1 MDYIKA
7 LKGKKGGAMFKNV
20 LCPVDFSEFAGDIV
34 TYAYDIAKKYGAQLH
49 MLHVIPNLTYFT
61 PYESFLTPENL
72 VAIEKSIQGE
82 VDKDFKKLLK
92 NVDIDVKK
100 VVKTGVAF
108 VEIIDYVKTESI
120 DLIVMGTH
128 GRSAI
133 EHILIG
139 SVAEK
144 VVRKSPC
151 PVMTIR
157 PKGKG
162 FKMP

>member
-1 MDYIKA
+1 
-7 LKGKKGGAMFKNV
+7 MFRKI
-20 LCPVDFSEFAGDIV
+20 LCPVDFSQFTQDVIN
-34 TYAYDIAKKYGAQLH
+34 YAVDLAKKYGAE
-49 MLHVIPNLTYFT
+49 LHVMHVVPNMTYFT

-72 VAIEKSIQGE
+72 VVIEKNIQDE
-82 VDKDFKKLLK
+82 VEKKFTRLLK
-92 NVDIDVKK
+92 HDDVPT
-100 VVKTGVAF
+100 KTAIRTGAPF
-108 VEIIDYVKTESI
+108 VEIIDYAKTESI

-128 GRSAI
+128 GHSGL

-139 SVAEK
+139 NVAEK

-157 PKGKG
+157 PKGKE

>member
-1 MDYIKA
+1 
-7 LKGKKGGAMFKNV
+7 MFKKI
-20 LCPVDFSEFAGDIV
+20 LCPVDFSEFTADIV
-34 TYAYDIAKKYGAQLH
+34 LCALNIAKKYNAELH
-49 MLHVIPNLTYFT
+49 LMHVIPNLNYFT

-72 VAIEKSIQGE
+72 VTIERNME
-82 VDKDFKKLLK
+82 VEVEKDFDKILKK
-92 NVDIDVKK
+92 VDYPVTK
-100 VVKTGVAF
+100 VVKTGAAF
-108 VEIIDYVKTESI
+108 VEIINYVKSEST

-128 GRSAI
+128 GRSGI

-151 PVMTIR
+151 PVLTIR
-157 PKGKG
+157 PKNKE

>member
-1 MDYIKA
+1 
-7 LKGKKGGAMFKNV
+7 MFKKI
-20 LCPVDFSEFAGDIV
+20 LCPVDFSKFTEEVIA
-34 TYAYDIAKKYGAQLH
+34 YAADIAKQYGAELH
-49 MLHVIPNLTYFT
+49 VLHVIPNLTYFT

-72 VAIEKSIQGE
+72 VAVEKNIQDE
-82 VDKDFKKLLK
+82 VERDFGKILK
-92 NVDIDVKK
+92 HIDMEIKR

-108 VEIIDYVKTESI
+108 VEIIDYAKSEGI

-128 GRSAI
+128 GRSGI

-139 SVAEK
+139 NVAEK

-151 PVMTIR
+151 PVMSIR
-157 PKGKG
+157 PKGKE

>member
-1 MDYIKA
+1 
-7 LKGKKGGAMFKNV
+7 MFKKV
-20 LCPVDFSEFAGDIV
+20 LCPVDFSEFTAEIV
-34 TYAYDIAKKYGAQLH
+34 QYACDIAKKYGAELH
-49 MLHVIPNLTYFT
+49 MLHVLPNLTYYT

-72 VAIEKSIQGE
+72 VAIEKSIQSE
-82 VDKDFKKLLK
+82 VDKDFTKLLK
-92 NVDIDVKK
+92 NMDVEAKK
-100 VVKTGVAF
+100 VMKEGVVF
-108 VEIIDYVKTESI
+108 LEIINYIKDESI
-120 DLIVMGTH
+120 DLVVMGTH

-157 PKGKG
+157 PKGKE

>member
-1 MDYIKA
+1 
-7 LKGKKGGAMFKNV
+7 MFKKI
-20 LCPVDFSEFAGDIV
+20 LCPVDFSEFTKEVVA
-34 TYAYDIAKKYGAQLH
+34 YAADIAKRYGSELH
-49 MLHVIPNLTYFT
+49 VLHVIPNLTYFT

-72 VAIEKSIQGE
+72 VAIEKNIQDE
-82 VDKDFKKLLK
+82 VDRDFKKVLGR
-92 NVDIDVKK
+92 VDIDVRKA
-100 VVKTGVAF
+100 VRTGVAF
-108 VEIIDYVKTESI
+108 VEIIDYAKTEGI

-128 GRSAI
+128 GRSGI

-139 SVAEK
+139 NVAEK

-157 PKGKG
+157 PKGKE

>member
-1 MDYIKA
+1 
-7 LKGKKGGAMFKNV
+7 MFKKV
-20 LCPVDFSEFAGDIV
+20 LCPVDFSKFTEEVI
-34 TYAYDIAKKYGAQLH
+34 TYAADIAKQYGAELH
-49 MLHVIPNLTYFT
+49 VLHVIPNLTYFT

-72 VAIEKSIQGE
+72 VAVEKNIQDE
-82 VDKDFKKLLK
+82 VERDFGKILK
-92 NVDIDVKK
+92 HVDMEIKK

-108 VEIIDYVKTESI
+108 VEIIDYAKSEGI

-128 GRSAI
+128 GRSGI

-139 SVAEK
+139 NVAEK

-151 PVMTIR
+151 PVLTIR
-157 PKGKG
+157 PKGKE

>member
-1 MDYIKA
+1 
-7 LKGKKGGAMFKNV
+7 MFKKI
-20 LCPVDFSEFAGDIV
+20 LCPVDFSQFTQEIIN
-34 TYAYDIAKKYGAQLH
+34 YAVDLAKKYGSE
-49 MLHVIPNLTYFT
+49 LHVMHVVPNMTYFT

-72 VAIEKSIQGE
+72 VAVEKNIQDE
-82 VDKDFKKLLK
+82 VERDFKKLLK
-92 NVDIDVKK
+92 GQGIPTQTVIR
-100 VVKTGVAF
+100 TGAPF
-108 VEIIDYVKTESI
+108 VEIIDYAKTESI

-128 GRSAI
+128 GRGSI

-139 SVAEK
+139 NVAEK

-157 PKGKG
+157 PKGKE

>member
-1 MDYIKA
+1 
-7 LKGKKGGAMFKNV
+7 MFKKI
-20 LCPVDFSEFAGDIV
+20 LCPVDFSEFTKEVIAYAADIS
-34 TYAYDIAKKYGAQLH
+34 KRYGAELH
-49 MLHVIPNLTYFT
+49 VLHVIPNLTYFT

-72 VAIEKSIQGE
+72 VAIEKNIQDE
-82 VDKDFKKLLK
+82 VDRDFKKVLGR
-92 NVDIDVKK
+92 VDIDVRKA
-100 VVKTGVAF
+100 VRTGVAF
-108 VEIIDYVKTESI
+108 VEIIDYAKTEGI

-128 GRSAI
+128 GRSGI

-139 SVAEK
+139 NVAEK

-157 PKGKG
+157 PKGKE

>member
-1 MDYIKA
+1 MTKE
-7 LKGKKGGAMFKNV
+7 GVSMFKKI
-20 LCPVDFSEFAGDIV
+20 LCPVDFSEFTKDVVAYAADISRQ
-34 TYAYDIAKKYGAQLH
+34 YGAELH
-49 MLHVIPNLTYFT
+49 VLHVIPNLTYFT

-72 VAIEKSIQGE
+72 VAMEKNIQDE
-82 VDKDFKKLLK
+82 VDRDFKKVLSA
-92 NVDIDVKK
+92 VGIDVRK
-100 VVKTGVAF
+100 VVRTGVAF
-108 VEIIDYVKTESI
+108 VEIIDYAKTEGI

-128 GRSAI
+128 GRSGI

-139 SVAEK
+139 NVAEK

-157 PKGKG
+157 PRGKE

>member
-1 MDYIKA
+1 
-7 LKGKKGGAMFKNV
+7 MFKKI
-20 LCPVDFSEFAGDIV
+20 LCPVDFSEFTKDVVAYAADISRQ
-34 TYAYDIAKKYGAQLH
+34 YGAELH
-49 MLHVIPNLTYFT
+49 VLHVIPNLTYFT

-72 VAIEKSIQGE
+72 VAMEKNIQDE
-82 VDKDFKKLLK
+82 VDRDFKKVLSA
-92 NVDIDVKK
+92 VGIDVRK
-100 VVKTGVAF
+100 VVRTGVAF
-108 VEIIDYVKTESI
+108 VEIIDYAKTEGI

-128 GRSAI
+128 GRSGI

-139 SVAEK
+139 NVAEK

-157 PKGKG
+157 PRGKE

>member
-1 MDYIKA
+1 
-7 LKGKKGGAMFKNV
+7 MFKKV
-20 LCPVDFSEFAGDIV
+20 LCPVDFSEFTAEIV
-34 TYAYDIAKKYGAQLH
+34 QYAHDIAKKYGAELH
-49 MLHVIPNLTYFT
+49 MLHVLPNLTYYT

-72 VAIEKSIQGE
+72 IAIEKSIQSE
-82 VDKDFKKLLK
+82 VDNDFTNLLK
-92 NVDIDVKK
+92 HLDVKVKK
-100 VVKTGVAF
+100 VMKEGVVF
-108 VEIIDYVKTESI
+108 LEIINYIKAESI
-120 DLIVMGTH
+120 DLVVMGTH
-128 GRSAI
+128 GRGAI

-157 PKGKG
+157 PKGKE